1 MKSKCCNNNSTIANT
16 TISDRLIL
24 LAKKL
29 GFDNVNK
36 FEIASE
42 LPTGYVRKA
51 KVITKPRQM
60 QLQSIYPNVNIEWL
74 LSGKGEMLRENNV
87 PPTIQPELPKEATK
101 KDPQSKIVPL
111 IPISAQGGSLND
123 FSISVMNYECEKVV
137 SPMMDVDFAI
147 SISGDSMAPE
157 YPSGCQVLIKRINE
171 SAFIEWGKVYVLDT
185 CNGTIIK
192 KLMPSESSD
201 RVVCVSIN
209 PAYPQFEVAFKYIQ
223 GIYRVMMVMAVK

>member
-1 MKSKCCNNNSTIANT
+1 MVRTRLEEY
-16 TISDRLIL
+16 ISYKGLSIRR
-24 LAKKL
+24 
-29 GFDNVNK
+29 
-36 FEIASE
+36 FEIIIGAAN
-42 LPTGYVRKA
+42 GYVSNIKLSITPA
-51 KVITKPRQM
+51 KQKKI
-60 QLQSIYPNVNIEWL
+60 QSAFPDLNMSWVL
-74 LSGKGEMLRENNV
+74 TGEGCMLRDDSVVKNTSYNL
-87 PPTIQPELPKEATK
+87 PEFPKEATK

-123 FSISVMNYECEKVV
+123 FSTSVMNYECEKVV

-157 YPSGCQVLIKRINE
+157 YPSGCQVLIKKINE

>member
-1 MKSKCCNNNSTIANT
+1 MKSKYCNNNSTIANT

-123 FSISVMNYECEKVV
+123 FSISVMNYKCEKVV

>member
-1 MKSKCCNNNSTIANT
+1 MTAQERLKLF
-16 TISDRLIL
+16 ISYKGISMR
-24 LAKKL
+24 
-29 GFDNVNK
+29 K
-36 FEIASE
+36 FEMAACV
-42 LPTGYVRKA
+42 PVGYVKNI
-51 KVITKPRQM
+51 KYTITPDKQEKISSAFPE
-60 QLQSIYPNVNIEWL
+60 LNLGWL
-74 LSGKGEMLRENNV
+74 TSGEGNMLRESNV
-87 PPTIQPELPKEATK
+87 TQTTNIPEHPKETTK
-101 KDPQSKIVPL
+101 QDPQSKIVPL

-157 YPSGCQVLIKRINE
+157 YPSGCQVLIKKINE

-192 KLMPSESSD
+192 KLMPSESPD
-201 RVVCVSIN
+201 KVLCVSIN
-209 PAYPQFEVAFKYIQ
+209 PAYPKFEVAFKYIQ